1 MICILLIYIYFVFR
15 FIILENKGI
24 YNNLLTKLREYFFS
38 VLFYSLFL
46 FKQKYY
52 IQVNKYLVVESYLC
66 FS

>member
-52 IQVNKYLVVESYLC
+52 IQVNKYLVVESYLR